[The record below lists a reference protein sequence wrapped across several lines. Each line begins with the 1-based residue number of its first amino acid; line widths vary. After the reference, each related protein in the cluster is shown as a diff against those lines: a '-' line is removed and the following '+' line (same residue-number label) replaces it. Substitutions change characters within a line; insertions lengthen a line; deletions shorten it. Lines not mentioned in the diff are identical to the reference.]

1 MEDRA
6 AWQKAKKKCGLIES
20 EVRMAKELG
29 LSPDTLIHNIPSG
42 KEKWK
47 YHRHSGSDVCMKKQR
62 KEKIADYCHV

>member
-47 YHRHSGSDVCMKKQR
+47 VPPALWIRRMYEKT
-62 KEKIADYCHV
+62 KEGEDC